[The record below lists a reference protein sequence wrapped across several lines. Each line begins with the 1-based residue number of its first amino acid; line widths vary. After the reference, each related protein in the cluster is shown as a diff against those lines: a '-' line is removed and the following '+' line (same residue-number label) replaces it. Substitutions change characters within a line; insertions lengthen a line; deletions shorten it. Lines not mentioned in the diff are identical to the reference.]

1 MGDKRD
7 YSPMFAIELL
17 SRLREMLD
25 RLIRFERGA
34 NRDETSLSPS
44 Y

>member
-17 SRLREMLD
+17 SRFREMLE
-25 RLIRFERGA
+25 RLISFERDT
-34 NRDETSLSPS
+34 N
-44 Y
+44 